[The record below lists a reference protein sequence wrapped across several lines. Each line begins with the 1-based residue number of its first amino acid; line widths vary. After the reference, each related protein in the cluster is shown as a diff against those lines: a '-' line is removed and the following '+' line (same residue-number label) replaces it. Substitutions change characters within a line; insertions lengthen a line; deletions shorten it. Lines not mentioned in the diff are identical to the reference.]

1 MTPLK
6 KWAIFSFIGGI
17 FFLAI
22 AIIAAI
28 SAPIYADR
36 TFLAIALVEFVIS
49 LCCFVSAANL
59 TIADTI
65 IGETFQ
71 ICPLCFSSNILIDV
85 KLDRLKD
92 KVLCRDC
99 HAQWEFS
106 LVLIFPGLT
115 HLSITDY
122 GIALRAEEK
131 SLVPNTDNPEH
142 WHRWAKERFRQRQQL
157 SQPTP
162 ATQGQA
168 IFCRFCGHRNLPD
181 AKFCSA
187 CGKELRA

>member
-6 KWAIFSFIGGI
+6 KGAISSFIGGI
-17 FFLAI
+17 SLLAL
-22 AIIAAI
+22 
-28 SAPIYADR
+28 
-36 TFLAIALVEFVIS
+36 TFIHVIFATNFANQTLLAIALIEFAIS
-49 LCCFVSAANL
+49 LYLLVGAANL

-65 IGETFQ
+65 INETFQ
-71 ICPLCFSSNILIDV
+71 MCPLCFSSNILIDV
-85 KLDRLKD
+85 RFGRLKD

-99 HAQWEFS
+99 HAQWEFYTD
-106 LVLIFPGLT
+106 FFGGLT
-115 HLSITDY
+115 RLSITDY

-131 SLVPNTDNPEH
+131 SLVPSTDNPEH